1 MVNANINQRR
11 EFWKYSFKTDLV
23 WGEISLHLPL
33 EVDLMPEY
41 SYVVFDW
48 ILIWNH
54 CWFNYNLSVLQ
65 GAELVL
71 RLIRYR

>member
-48 ILIWNH
+48 I
-54 CWFNYNLSVLQ
+54 
-65 GAELVL
+65 
-71 RLIRYR
+71 